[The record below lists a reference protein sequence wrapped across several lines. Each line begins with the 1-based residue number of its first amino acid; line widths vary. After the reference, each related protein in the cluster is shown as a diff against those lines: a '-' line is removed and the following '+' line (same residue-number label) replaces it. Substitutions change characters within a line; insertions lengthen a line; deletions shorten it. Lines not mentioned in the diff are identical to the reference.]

1 MFMIV
6 GQSWLQLNGKKSIE
20 SQTRLM
26 SWNWKQESTWRKDLI
41 TYNSHHWIMF
51 YFNWLVI
58 IWRERESGG
67 GRWGCL
73 KLCVQGQG
81 DGRILDIA
89 GQGRWG
95 IWKIG
100 QFSWTSHV
108 YRPWETCVTT
118 ANWTPD
124 IFRTFGYSDPEC
136 ASCSLMYKQFFR
148 ATILI
153 LLPHLVLFIK
163 SMTYSLVSELQGS

>member
-58 IWRERESGG
+58 IWRERE
-67 GRWGCL
+67 RWGEMGL
-73 KLCVQGQG
+73 LETVRPRSRGWKNFGH
-81 DGRILDIA
+81 
-89 GQGRWG
+89 RWTREMG
-95 IWKIG
+95 YLEN
-100 QFSWTSHV
+100 WTIFMDV
-108 YRPWETCVTT
+108 TCVSSLRNLCNYRKLD
-118 ANWTPD
+118 ARYIQNFCL
-124 IFRTFGYSDPEC
+124 FRSRVC
-136 ASCSLMYKQFFR
+136 Q
-148 ATILI
+148 
-153 LLPHLVLFIK
+153 LLLNV
-163 SMTYSLVSELQGS
+163 